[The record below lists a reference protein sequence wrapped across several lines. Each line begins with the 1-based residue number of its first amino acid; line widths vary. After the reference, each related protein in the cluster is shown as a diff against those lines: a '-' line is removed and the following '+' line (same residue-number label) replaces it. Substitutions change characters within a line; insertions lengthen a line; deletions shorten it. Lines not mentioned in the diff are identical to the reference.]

1 MSCCQSIETSNSW
14 IQWQKASPMNILDL
28 IANAT
33 LNGVTGV
40 YEKATDFASQ
50 TWSSTSAIAYDGSV
64 LPDVKTLHT
73 DDMQMVADAA
83 QWNMQHVTRN
93 VASTLPIPLRKVIFV
108 RSGLQW
114 EMRIPLSI
122 TGTLTK
128 VELGFRDSAGTRG
141 DGQGTYP
148 VITFENG
155 VTGFTGSMYL
165 VVTLKQLGNF
175 AMLLWG
181 KTSAPVY
188 STFEMEWIA
197 VP

>member
-1 MSCCQSIETSNSW
+1 MSCCQSIDTANSW
-14 IQWQKASPMNILDL
+14 IQWIKASPINILDL
-28 IANAT
+28 IAKAE
-33 LNGVTGV
+33 LNGIVGT
-40 YEKATDFASQ
+40 YENATDFASQ
-50 TWSSTSAIAYDGSV
+50 TWSATSAIAFDGSL
-64 LPDVKTLHT
+64 LPDCQTVHT
-73 DDMQMVADAA
+73 DDMQMVADAE

-93 VASTLPIPLRKVIFV
+93 VAATLPIPLRKVIFL

-128 VELGFRDSAGTRG
+128 VELSLRDNAGTRG
-141 DGQGTYP
+141 DGQASYP

-155 VTGFTGSMYL
+155 GTGFTGSMYL
-165 VVTLKQLGNF
+165 TITLKQLGNF
-175 AMLLWG
+175 PMIMWG